1 MHTNPQ
7 VESDEP
13 MADEGQAD
21 AIGTGPISTGQD
33 NPVSNELHTYFEKQA
48 AQIRE
53 LDSKSS
59 GVELQKSKVHAETWQ
74 KIRKDEASYKAYVE
88 EYLGMALRTVQRHRD
103 VYLFFVSKE
112 GKNVPPEAPSYKYL
126 EKVGLHKLDLIKTL
140 YRASATK
147 LKKYGI
153 QKPVIS
159 SESITV
165 TFDDGASYDASD
177 SSLTMRMLKSRMA
190 RKASSRGKTV
200 SISRDRLEKLQRE
213 RDKFESDL
221 KDAKVRNEELKQQV
235 KSLNEVC
242 EQLRS
247 QVEKQSS
254 TSEAAA

>member
-88 EYLGMALRTVQRHRD
+88 VYLGMALRTVQRRRD

-112 GKNVPPEAPSYKYL
+112 GKNVPPEAPPYKYL

-165 TFDDGASYDASD
+165 TFDGTSYDASD

-190 RKASSRGKTV
+190 RKASPKGKTV
-200 SISRDRLEKLQRE
+200 SISKDRLEKLQRE
-213 RDKFESDL
+213 RDQFESDL
-221 KDAKVRNEELKQQV
+221 KDEKLRNEELEQQV
-235 KSLNEVC
+235 KSLNEEC
-242 EQLRS
+242 EQLRL
-247 QVEKQSS
+247 QVEKQPS